1 MIPSQITEAGFISPG
16 PDESHKTHYG
26 LCLNPVLRSD
36 GGDEIVDKTDDTPYK
51 NLDWDP
57 NWLELLLGG
66 HDLIGIMDTTEEH
79 LGSDLDFLV
88 SGLTMSDGDICG
100 VRQCSDCKEDK
111 PSVVMTA
118 YPPLFFC
125 SGCLE
130 AKRAKRDMVN
140 ADRRDRYC
148 KDKYS
153 KDKAKPPYTHAKFL
167 VCMQR
172 NENMRSEGIMEYSGE
187 IMENPEKRARIQADA
202 VAILATAREMVR
214 QRHEVSKGKT
224 GTHRGR

>member
-1 MIPSQITEAGFISPG
+1 MAYFDEMIPSQITEAGFISPG

-118 YPPLFFC
+118 FNAIAEFIVFVLLVNIKSSCDFVYTSAAFAFNPIAVLSVDILLVNVVESAFNAIAVLRVLKLLTVVVESVFKCTSCRC
-125 SGCLE
+125 SWI
-130 AKRAKRDMVN
+130 R
-140 ADRRDRYC
+140 
-148 KDKYS
+148 
-153 KDKAKPPYTHAKFL
+153 
-167 VCMQR
+167 
-172 NENMRSEGIMEYSGE
+172 
-187 IMENPEKRARIQADA
+187 
-202 VAILATAREMVR
+202 
-214 QRHEVSKGKT
+214 
-224 GTHRGR
+224 

>member
-1 MIPSQITEAGFISPG
+1 MAYFDEMIPSQITEAGFISPG

-118 YPPLFFC
+118 FNAIAEFIVFVLLVNIKSFC
-125 SGCLE
+125 DFVYTSAAFAFNPITVLSVDILQNE
-130 AKRAKRDMVN
+130 DETNHNREYKHEWL
-140 ADRRDRYC
+140 
-148 KDKYS
+148 YS
-153 KDKAKPPYTHAKFL
+153 FL
-167 VCMQR
+167 LLKNNKMDHV
-172 NENMRSEGIMEYSGE
+172 
-187 IMENPEKRARIQADA
+187 
-202 VAILATAREMVR
+202 
-214 QRHEVSKGKT
+214 EVLLQISQK
-224 GTHRGR
+224 